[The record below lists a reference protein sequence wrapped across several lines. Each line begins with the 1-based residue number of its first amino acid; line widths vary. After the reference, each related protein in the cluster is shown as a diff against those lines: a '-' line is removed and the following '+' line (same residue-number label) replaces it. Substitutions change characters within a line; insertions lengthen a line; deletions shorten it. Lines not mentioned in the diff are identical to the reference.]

1 VASHAGEATTL
12 SRRKVKNALFSLLA
26 LAAIFISMVTL
37 AGLLID
43 LVGRGGSSLD
53 TQFLTSS
60 PSRIPA
66 KAGILPALVGT
77 LWVTLLVALI
87 TLPIGIGA
95 AIYLEE
101 YAGRGRIAR
110 LLKINI
116 SNLAGVPS
124 IVYGIF
130 GLAIFVRGLDLGR
143 TVFAASLTLS
153 LLILPVVIISSAEA
167 LKAVPPSQREAA
179 YALGATRWQVIRRAL
194 LPAAAPGILTGIVL
208 AVARAVGETAPLIL
222 IGAVTFVTFVPT
234 NPFEDKY
241 TVLILIGA
249 VTFVTFVPTN
259 PFEDE
264 YTVLPIQIFNW
275 ANRPQEAFLEISAAA
290 ILVLIALMLL
300 LNGAAIYL
308 RARLSRGLQW

>member
-1 VASHAGEATTL
+1 MTNPTRAASHAGEATTL
-12 SRRKVKNALFSLLA
+12 NRRKVKNALFSLLA

-194 LPAAAPGILTGIVL
+194 IPAAAPGILTGIVL

-241 TVLILIGA
+241 TVL
-249 VTFVTFVPTN
+249 
-259 PFEDE
+259 
-264 YTVLPIQIFNW
+264 PIQIFNW

-290 ILVLIALMLL
+290 ILVLIALMLI

>member
-12 SRRKVKNALFSLLA
+12 NRRKVKNALFSLLA

-241 TVLILIGA
+241 TVL
-249 VTFVTFVPTN
+249 
-259 PFEDE
+259 
-264 YTVLPIQIFNW
+264 PIQIFNW

>member
-1 VASHAGEATTL
+1 MTNSSRAALHSGETATL
-12 SRRKVKNALFSLLA
+12 NRRKVKNALFSLLA
-26 LAAIFISMVTL
+26 LAAIFVSMVTL

-53 TQFLTSS
+53 AQFLTSS

-77 LWVTLLVALI
+77 LWVTVLVALI

-241 TVLILIGA
+241 TVL
-249 VTFVTFVPTN
+249 
-259 PFEDE
+259 
-264 YTVLPIQIFNW
+264 PIQIFNW

>member
-1 VASHAGEATTL
+1 MGEATTL
-12 SRRKVKNALFSLLA
+12 NRRKIKNALFSLLA

-241 TVLILIGA
+241 TVL
-249 VTFVTFVPTN
+249 
-259 PFEDE
+259 
-264 YTVLPIQIFNW
+264 PIQIFNW

>member
-1 VASHAGEATTL
+1 MNMTNPTRAASHAGEATTL

-26 LAAIFISMVTL
+26 LTAIFISMVTL

-194 LPAAAPGILTGIVL
+194 IPAAAPGILTGIVL

-234 NPFEDKY
+234 NPFEDK
-241 TVLILIGA
+241 
-249 VTFVTFVPTN
+249 
-259 PFEDE
+259 

>member
-1 VASHAGEATTL
+1 MNMTNPTRVASHAGEATTL

-110 LLKINI
+110 LSKINI

-241 TVLILIGA
+241 TVL
-249 VTFVTFVPTN
+249 
-259 PFEDE
+259 
-264 YTVLPIQIFNW
+264 PIQIFNW

>member
-1 VASHAGEATTL
+1 MNMTNPSRAALHSGETTTL
-12 SRRKVKNALFSLLA
+12 NRRKVKNALFSLLA
-26 LAAIFISMVTL
+26 LAAIFVSMVTL

-53 TQFLTSS
+53 VQFLTSS

-77 LWVTLLVALI
+77 LWVTVLVALI

-143 TVFAASLTLS
+143 TAFAASLTLS

-241 TVLILIGA
+241 TVL
-249 VTFVTFVPTN
+249 
-259 PFEDE
+259 
-264 YTVLPIQIFNW
+264 PIQIFNW

>member
-1 VASHAGEATTL
+1 MTSSIGTTPRAGEPTTL
-12 SRRKVKNALFSLLA
+12 TRRRVKNALFSLLA
-26 LAAIFISMVTL
+26 FAAILISMVTL

-77 LWVTLLVALI
+77 LWVTLFVALI
-87 TLPIGIGA
+87 TFPIGIAA

-208 AVARAVGETAPLIL
+208 AVGRAVGETAPLIL

-234 NPFEDKY
+234 NPFEDK
-241 TVLILIGA
+241 
-249 VTFVTFVPTN
+249 
-259 PFEDE
+259 

>member
-1 VASHAGEATTL
+1 MNMTNPTRAVSHAGEATTL
-12 SRRKVKNALFSLLA
+12 NRRKVKNALFSLFA

-241 TVLILIGA
+241 TVL
-249 VTFVTFVPTN
+249 
-259 PFEDE
+259 
-264 YTVLPIQIFNW
+264 PIQIFNW

>member
-1 VASHAGEATTL
+1 MTNPTRAASHAGEATTL
-12 SRRKVKNALFSLLA
+12 NRRKVKNALFSLLA

-110 LLKINI
+110 LSKINI

-194 LPAAAPGILTGIVL
+194 IPAAAPGILTGIVL

-234 NPFEDKY
+234 NPFEDK
-241 TVLILIGA
+241 
-249 VTFVTFVPTN
+249 
-259 PFEDE
+259 

>member
-1 VASHAGEATTL
+1 MTSSIGTTPRPGEPTTL
-12 SRRKVKNALFSLLA
+12 TSRRVKNALFSLLA
-26 LAAIFISMVTL
+26 FAAILISMVTL
-37 AGLLID
+37 AGLLVD

-53 TQFLTSS
+53 SQFLTSS

-66 KAGILPALVGT
+66 KAGILPALIGT
-77 LWVTLLVALI
+77 LWVTILVALI
-87 TLPIGIGA
+87 TFPIGIGA

-208 AVARAVGETAPLIL
+208 AVGRAVGETAPLIL

-234 NPFEDKY
+234 NPFEDK
-241 TVLILIGA
+241 
-249 VTFVTFVPTN
+249 
-259 PFEDE
+259 

>member
-1 VASHAGEATTL
+1 MTNPTRTASHAGEATTL

-77 LWVTLLVALI
+77 LWVTVLVALI

-241 TVLILIGA
+241 TVL
-249 VTFVTFVPTN
+249 
-259 PFEDE
+259 
-264 YTVLPIQIFNW
+264 PIQIFNW

-300 LNGAAIYL
+300 WNGAAIFL

>member
-1 VASHAGEATTL
+1 MTEPTRSATHAGEATTL

-26 LAAIFISMVTL
+26 FAAIFISMVTL

-77 LWVTLLVALI
+77 LWVTVLVALI

-241 TVLILIGA
+241 TVL
-249 VTFVTFVPTN
+249 
-259 PFEDE
+259 
-264 YTVLPIQIFNW
+264 PIQIFNW

>member
-1 VASHAGEATTL
+1 MTNPTRAASHAGEATTL

-26 LAAIFISMVTL
+26 LTAIFISMVTL

-110 LLKINI
+110 LSKINI

-241 TVLILIGA
+241 TVL
-249 VTFVTFVPTN
+249 
-259 PFEDE
+259 
-264 YTVLPIQIFNW
+264 PIQIFNW

>member
-1 VASHAGEATTL
+1 MTSPISTTPRAGEPTTL
-12 SRRKVKNALFSLLA
+12 TSRRVKNALFSLLA
-26 LAAIFISMVTL
+26 FAAILISMVTL

-77 LWVTLLVALI
+77 LWVTLLVAII
-87 TLPIGIGA
+87 TFPIGIGA

-208 AVARAVGETAPLIL
+208 AVGRAVGETAPLIL

-234 NPFEDKY
+234 NPFEDK
-241 TVLILIGA
+241 
-249 VTFVTFVPTN
+249 
-259 PFEDE
+259 

-300 LNGAAIYL
+300 LNGSAIYL

>member
-1 VASHAGEATTL
+1 MTNPSRAALHSRETTTL
-12 SRRKVKNALFSLLA
+12 NRRKVKNALFSLLA
-26 LAAIFISMVTL
+26 LAAIFVSMVTL

-53 TQFLTSS
+53 AQFLTSS

-77 LWVTLLVALI
+77 LWVTVLVALI

-143 TVFAASLTLS
+143 TVLAASLTLS

-241 TVLILIGA
+241 TVL
-249 VTFVTFVPTN
+249 
-259 PFEDE
+259 
-264 YTVLPIQIFNW
+264 PIQIFNW

>member
-1 VASHAGEATTL
+1 MNMTNPTRVASHAGEATTL
-12 SRRKVKNALFSLLA
+12 NRRKVKNALFSLLA

-241 TVLILIGA
+241 TVL
-249 VTFVTFVPTN
+249 
-259 PFEDE
+259 
-264 YTVLPIQIFNW
+264 PIQIFNW